1 MLLTSQQDNEKSPNR
16 TDNPPKIRPDFYTSC
31 ATFTWNTLGPR
42 YLSLDLL
49 PVSTF
54 GAGECC
60 STINFT
66 QNVYVCVLGEY
77 KPAQIYEEEEKK
89 KNPHTQ
95 TLTSSFMATP

>member
-1 MLLTSQQDNEKSPNR
+1 MLLTSQQDDEKSPNR
-16 TDNPPKIRPDFYTSC
+16 TENFYTSC

-42 YLSLDLL
+42 YLSFDLL

-77 KPAQIYEEEEKK
+77 KAAQIYEEEGK
-89 KNPHTQ
+89 KNTYTDTDELFYGY
-95 TLTSSFMATP
+95 TLINSKSH